1 LLLSQDLKKVQP
13 WNQAA
18 ARCVWKKEQETDA
31 GGWQVDAWRAGT
43 IQVHSA
49 ASSFRPHSSFVRQKV
64 AALSSLREASVAP
77 SRKSKRFWIWLAA
90 AVVVVVAL
98 LGIGAARLTRGS
110 GIDLNKLAKVTRA
123 DVARSVVATGKIQP
137 ITKVEVKSKASGIV
151 EKLYVDINNQV
162 HKGQQLA
169 QLDQQEI
176 VAQVEAQRA
185 QLAAAEANV
194 STYQANIEQDKV
206 NAAAPDLPMYKATL
220 DRNLEMQKLGI
231 VSRQALDDANKDYLA
246 ALTRRD
252 SAKAQIGVDAARL
265 KQARAQVLQAQASL
279 KQLEEQLSYTTIV
292 APMDG
297 VILSRD
303 VEIGDAVSSILVLGS
318 TATLVMTEGDIN
330 QVYVQGKVDEA
341 DIAHVYM
348 SQPARIKVESFR
360 DRVFNGKVTKIA
372 PLGVEKDNVTTFEV
386 RVSIDNPGGELKA
399 NMTANAE
406 IILDEHKGVL
416 TVPESAVIYDS
427 QKKATVEVPDK
438 KQKEGKRK
446 VPVTVGL
453 SNGSVTEILSGLKEG
468 DSVVLQQ

>member
-1 LLLSQDLKKVQP
+1 MTFFEEGL
-13 WNQAA
+13 
-18 ARCVWKKEQETDA
+18 
-31 GGWQVDAWRAGT
+31 
-43 IQVHSA
+43 
-49 ASSFRPHSSFVRQKV
+49 V
-64 AALSSLREASVAP
+64 AA
-77 SRKSKRFWIWLAA
+77 SRKSKRFWIWLIAA
-90 AVVVVVAL
+90 AVVVVAL
-98 LGIGAARLTRGS
+98 LGLGLTRLARGS
-110 GIDLNKLAKVTRA
+110 SIDPNKLAKVTRG
-123 DVARSVVATGKIQP
+123 DVARSVIATGKIQP

-176 VAQVEAQRA
+176 MAEVEAQRA

-252 SAKAQIGVDAARL
+252 SSKAQIGVDTARL
-265 KQARAQVLQAQASL
+265 KQARAQVMQSQASL

-330 QVYVQGKVDEA
+330 EVYVQGKVDEA

-360 DRVFNGKVTKIA
+360 DRVFQGKVTKIA

-406 IILDEHKGVL
+406 ILLDEHKGVL
-416 TVPESAVIYDS
+416 TVPENAVMYDN
-427 QKKATVEVPDK
+427 QKKASVEIPDK

-446 VPVTVGL
+446 VPITVGL
-453 SNGSVTEILSGLKEG
+453 SNGSVTEVLSGLKEG
-468 DSVVLQQ
+468 DQVVLQQ

>member
-1 LLLSQDLKKVQP
+1 M
-13 WNQAA
+13 
-18 ARCVWKKEQETDA
+18 
-31 GGWQVDAWRAGT
+31 
-43 IQVHSA
+43 A
-49 ASSFRPHSSFVRQKV
+49 ASK
-64 AALSSLREASVAP
+64 
-77 SRKSKRFWIWLAA
+77 KSKKFWIWLGSA
-90 AVVVVVAL
+90 AVVVVLL
-98 LGIGAARLTRGS
+98 LGVMAARMVKGTQ
-110 GIDLNKLAKVTRA
+110 IDPNRIAKVQRG
-123 DVARSVVATGKIQP
+123 DVARSVIATGKIQP

-151 EKLYVDINNQV
+151 EKLYADINNRV
-162 HKGQQLA
+162 HKGQNLA

-194 STYQANIEQDKV
+194 GTFQANIEQDKV
-206 NAAAPDLPMYKATL
+206 NAAAPDLPMYKTTL
-220 DRNLEMQKLGI
+220 DRNLEMQKEGV
-231 VSRQALDDANKDYLA
+231 VSRQALDDANRDYLA
-246 ALTRRD
+246 ALNKRD
-252 SAKAQIGVDAARL
+252 GAKAQIGVDNAKL
-265 KQARAQVLQAQASL
+265 KQARAQVMQSQASL

-297 VILSRD
+297 TILSRD

-318 TATLVMTEGDIN
+318 TATLVMTEGDTS

-406 IILDEHKGVL
+406 ILIDEHKGVL
-416 TVPESAVIYDS
+416 TVPENAVTYDN
-427 QKKATVEVPDK
+427 QKNAFVDVPDRN
-438 KQKEGKRK
+438 QKDGFRK
-446 VPVTVGL
+446 VPIKVGL
-453 SNGSVTEILSGLKEG
+453 SNGSVTEVASGLKEG
-468 DSVVLQQ
+468 DQVVLQQ

>member
-1 LLLSQDLKKVQP
+1 L
-13 WNQAA
+13 
-18 ARCVWKKEQETDA
+18 
-31 GGWQVDAWRAGT
+31 
-43 IQVHSA
+43 
-49 ASSFRPHSSFVRQKV
+49 V
-64 AALSSLREASVAP
+64 AA
-77 SRKSKRFWIWLAA
+77 SRKSKRFWIWLIAA
-90 AVVVVVAL
+90 AVLVVLL
-98 LGIGAARLTRGS
+98 LGLGLARLVKGS
-110 GIDLNKLAKVTRA
+110 TIDPNKLAKVTRG

-151 EKLYVDINNQV
+151 EKLYVDINNVV

-169 QLDQQEI
+169 QLDRQEI
-176 VAQVEAQRA
+176 LAEVDAQRA
-185 QLAAAEANV
+185 QLTSAEANV
-194 STYQANIEQDKV
+194 STYEANIEQDKV

-220 DRNLEMQKLGI
+220 DRNLEMQKEGI

-252 SAKAQIGVDAARL
+252 SSKAQIGVDMAKL
-265 KQARAQVLQAQASL
+265 KQARAQVLQSKASL
-279 KQLEEQLSYTTIV
+279 NQYEEQLGYTTIV

-303 VEIGDAVSSILVLGS
+303 VETGDAVSSILVLGS
-318 TATLVMTEGDIN
+318 TATLIMTEGDIN
-330 QVYVQGKVDEA
+330 EVYVQGKVDEA

-348 SQPARIKVESFR
+348 GQPARIKVESFR

-406 IILDEHKGVL
+406 ILLDEHKGVL
-416 TVPESAVIYDS
+416 TVPENAVIYDG
-427 QKKATVEVPDK
+427 QKNASVEVPDK

-446 VPVTVGL
+446 VSVKVGL

-468 DSVVLQQ
+468 EQVVLQQ